1 VITDFEAKSRERVL
15 GTANEIEV
23 MTSGTTQDNKGFTVS
38 LSQSIKEKLAKVGI
52 GEVAQGNQG
61 SVMGDKVYKAIT
73 TAKTI
78 LDKAEGETLLTVE
91 KVESTDLTKNSY
103 KLSIDKD
110 KLAQGTH
117 LSYQANNDVA
127 KQVSLQTGLTFKNGE
142 NTTATIGE
150 NGEVKINVN
159 TQLNLSSQHLGN
171 TLYGSITGL
180 THNLATVAERST
192 AISKPIILDEG
203 LRKATTL
210 GDSLNLG
217 WNLQANGTAQDFVQ
231 VYDTVN
237 MLNGKGT
244 AVSVENT
251 DGKVSQIKYDVLVDD
266 KTIKVN
272 DQGQLMASIP
282 ASTKLMAGTYTILSG
297 EGTAEKP
304 YQVDIAKGN
313 IEASEKGFATGGDVY
328 NAVKEKL
335 TASNI
340 HQIKSTKGDIVVSQ
354 QDLVQGDIDLS
365 IANNAIT
372 TQKLADKAVTKTK
385 LAEQVITDFEAK
397 SRERVLGTANEIEV
411 MTSGTT
417 QDNKGFTVSLSQ
429 SIKEKLAKVGIG
441 EVAQGNQGSVMGDK
455 VYKAITTAKTILDK
469 AEGETLLTVEKVEST
484 DLTKNSYKLSIDK
497 DKLAQGT
504 HLSYQANNDA
514 AKQVSLQTGLT
525 FKNGENTT
533 ATIGENGEVKINVN
547 TQLNLSSQ
555 HLGNTLY
562 GSITGLTHNLA
573 TVAERS
579 TAIAKPIISDDGLR
593 KATTL
598 GDSLNLGWNLQT
610 NGTAQDFVQVYDT
623 VNMLNGKG
631 TAVSVENTDGKVS
644 QIKYD
649 VLVDDRTI
657 TVNDSGRLQAV
668 ASMPVVDNATIGLTA
683 EGKIVAK
690 TATLRAL
697 NNIQRGQAVA
707 SDTTGLVTAD
717 SVASAI
723 NHSGFIIKAAQ
734 SVDGLVE
741 GSTEELINPS
751 EMITFEADKNIKL
764 VQKGNIFTFATQDN
778 AYFNQMMLGKGMH
791 TTTLTST
798 ANGLDIGG
806 DRITNIADGINARDA
821 VSRSQLDSVQAIAS
835 NKTKLQAGSGTI
847 LEGIG
852 SIAEPYKVN
861 IHFGAVEIGDN
872 KAVTGGVVYEA
883 IAGRSDKD
891 FANISDAG
899 KKVITDLVNVE
910 GSNGLSVQSDID
922 PNTKVKKM
930 TISLDRVTHSAL
942 NREESI
948 SSTNGNLAIDDT
960 ARNSSGGKAFT
971 VTLNKV
977 LSQLDSLILG
987 DNIASDI
994 VSLSKEQGIS
1004 GGSKPITNVASGLGD
1019 KSLTEIT
1026 EQDSEWHNVATVG
1039 DLTQVKSNVNHMNK
1053 IIGGEDVN
1061 GQPVNAEGVPLT
1073 ESDGKTPITTA
1084 MALKTYD
1091 VEGQTA
1097 TVNNTVVSA
1106 INRMN
1111 EGGIKYFHTNDHS
1124 GQKTGGKLA
1133 KTNDSS
1139 ASGKYATAIGRKAS
1153 ATAENAL
1160 AFGNGSQATAE
1171 NAIAIG
1177 SGNLVNAK
1185 KSGALGDPNY
1195 ISEKAGQNEEGDE
1208 VSGSYAIGN
1217 DNVINSSNT
1226 FVLGNNVNNS
1236 GDKDEANKP
1245 IAQGSS
1251 VENSVYLGNKTTA
1264 TKGNQVGT
1272 KNLTQTG
1279 QKGKT
1284 TTAGDKGTVK
1294 SVSVGGMAYG
1304 DFAGAKA
1311 NGVVSVGSSGNER
1324 RIQNVAAGE
1333 ISPTSTDAINGSQL
1347 HSTYQGLAHLS
1358 QKIMNVEVSTRAGIA
1373 SGAAIATLGQARNSG
1388 DNAVSVGFAV
1398 HQGQSAL
1405 AAGVSSWSNNGKWL
1419 VKGNAAYDSQRQKTL
1434 SGSATYSW

>member
-1 VITDFEAKSRERVL
+1 
-15 GTANEIEV
+15 
-23 MTSGTTQDNKGFTVS
+23 
-38 LSQSIKEKLAKVGI
+38 
-52 GEVAQGNQG
+52 
-61 SVMGDKVYKAIT
+61 
-73 TAKTI
+73 
-78 LDKAEGETLLTVE
+78 VE

-266 KTIKVN
+266 
-272 DQGQLMASIP
+272 
-282 ASTKLMAGTYTILSG
+282 
-297 EGTAEKP
+297 
-304 YQVDIAKGN
+304 
-313 IEASEKGFATGGDVY
+313 
-328 NAVKEKL
+328 
-335 TASNI
+335 
-340 HQIKSTKGDIVVSQ
+340 
-354 QDLVQGDIDLS
+354 
-365 IANNAIT
+365 
-372 TQKLADKAVTKTK
+372 
-385 LAEQVITDFEAK
+385 
-397 SRERVLGTANEIEV
+397 
-411 MTSGTT
+411 
-417 QDNKGFTVSLSQ
+417 
-429 SIKEKLAKVGIG
+429 
-441 EVAQGNQGSVMGDK
+441 
-455 VYKAITTAKTILDK
+455 
-469 AEGETLLTVEKVEST
+469 
-484 DLTKNSYKLSIDK
+484 
-497 DKLAQGT
+497 
-504 HLSYQANNDA
+504 
-514 AKQVSLQTGLT
+514 
-525 FKNGENTT
+525 
-533 ATIGENGEVKINVN
+533 
-547 TQLNLSSQ
+547 
-555 HLGNTLY
+555 
-562 GSITGLTHNLA
+562 
-573 TVAERS
+573 
-579 TAIAKPIISDDGLR
+579 
-593 KATTL
+593 
-598 GDSLNLGWNLQT
+598 
-610 NGTAQDFVQVYDT
+610 
-623 VNMLNGKG
+623 
-631 TAVSVENTDGKVS
+631 
-644 QIKYD
+644 
-649 VLVDDRTI
+649 RTI

-697 NNIQRGQAVA
+697 NNIQLGQAVA